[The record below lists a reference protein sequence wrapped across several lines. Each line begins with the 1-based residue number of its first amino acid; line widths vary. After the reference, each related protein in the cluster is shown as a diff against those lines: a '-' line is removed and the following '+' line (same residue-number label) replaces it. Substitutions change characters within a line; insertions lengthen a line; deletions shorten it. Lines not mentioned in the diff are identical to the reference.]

1 MPTRKKKVAA
11 STSHSHDGCPPPRGI
26 LVIVGGH
33 ENKGEEPEKG
43 SNQDKNL
50 NFVTEGIL
58 KRFVDELAGDDPLVL
73 VIPTASSEPEEAA
86 RDYHEVFSRLGVKR
100 VRTLDLR
107 ERADANAE
115 SSLQLIEEAAGLWF
129 TGGDQLRL
137 TALLGGTHLL
147 ERLKER
153 YTHERIVLGG
163 TSAGATAMSTPMI
176 YEGRNDA
183 GFRKGEIAI
192 TTGLQFL
199 HDVAIDTHFIARGR
213 IARMAQIIATNPGC
227 LGLGIEEDTAV
238 VVSDGQHLE
247 VIGSGLVTV
256 LEGAECTT
264 TNIYDIT
271 PETPFSIRGLRL
283 HLLSAGEQYD
293 LPTPPA
299 LHR

>member
-1 MPTRKKKVAA
+1 MPKSKKKSSEESAA
-11 STSHSHDGCPPPRGI
+11 FTCPPPQGV

-33 ENKGEEPEKG
+33 ENKGEEPEPG
-43 SNQDKNL
+43 SNQSNNK
-50 NFVTEGIL
+50 NFVTTSIL
-58 KRFVDELAGDDPLVL
+58 QRFTEELTGDDPLIV
-73 VIPTASSEPEEAA
+73 VIPTASQEPEESAA
-86 RDYHEVFSRLGVKR
+86 DYHEVFHSLGIKR
-100 VRTLDLR
+100 VRTLDIRNR
-107 ERADANAE
+107 EDANQAA
-115 SSLQLIEEAAGLWF
+115 SVKLIEEAAGIWF

-137 TALLGGTHLL
+137 TAILGGTLL
-147 ERLKER
+147 LQRLKER
-153 YTHERIVLGG
+153 YTHEPLVLGG

-192 TTGLQFL
+192 TTGLQFM

-213 IARMAQIIATNPGC
+213 IARMAQIIATNPTC

-238 VVSDGQHLE
+238 VVREGFHLE
-247 VIGSGLVTV
+247 VIGSGLVTI
-256 LEGAECTT
+256 LEGSECTA
-264 TNIYDIT
+264 TNIYDIK

-293 LPTPPA
+293 LPMPPV